1 MYVLVHTHTP
11 ASINGDCSHK
21 TQKHSHKQHNTHLIS
36 LVRFSVISFNKV
48 MEYETEVAHIDQ
60 FVRDVFSLPV
70 LLFLNDVTAQ
80 NSHELLVPVPVDTSH
95 YKKHTQ

>member
-1 MYVLVHTHTP
+1 
-11 ASINGDCSHK
+11 
-21 TQKHSHKQHNTHLIS
+21 
-36 LVRFSVISFNKV
+36 

-95 YKKHTQ
+95 CKKHTQ